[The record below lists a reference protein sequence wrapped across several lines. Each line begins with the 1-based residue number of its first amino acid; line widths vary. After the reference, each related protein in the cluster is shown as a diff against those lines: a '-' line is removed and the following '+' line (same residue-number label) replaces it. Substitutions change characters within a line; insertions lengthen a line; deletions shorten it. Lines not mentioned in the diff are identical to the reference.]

1 MHGSAGVLVSGG
13 AAALMLMATAAP
25 GCGSS
30 GSNESSGPDAS
41 ADGTGSSSGA
51 DTQADTGAGGSSGA
65 AGTDARADGSGGDS
79 GGGLP
84 WSGIIDPS
92 RAVDWSQAGI
102 PGGLPDTGW
111 TPCGAAIA
119 PYSGTADKINAA
131 LAACITN
138 QYVLLGAGTFTLS
151 SLIVFPTTGH
161 IALRGAGADQTF
173 LKFTATGGTGCFS
186 ETGFISICAADESYV
201 EQPTAVY
208 DWTAGYAQGTTHVT
222 LSSVANITPSSTL
235 LVLNQ
240 CNTGMSGTPCTG
252 NEADN
257 GQFFV
262 CAKKYD
268 GTYGCAVD
276 GPDGTTYDGTNRFQ
290 NEMFLVT
297 AINEGGCGPT
307 CVTISP
313 GIRAPNFN
321 AGQSPQ
327 AWFLHPIVQ
336 AGVEDLSIDGSGVT
350 AVDTA
355 VMLYNCSECFVSGV
369 RTTNLYTYSINTEG
383 VFHNLYQNNY
393 FFSEPSTDP
402 YGIRFSMSAD
412 NLVQN
417 NIIQQVRSPVV
428 FDNPD
433 TGSVIAYNFFID
445 DDYAG
450 DAMFGAEWRHSTGDA
465 MELSEGNF
473 DTGVVL
479 DDDHGSHQMVTMFRN
494 RYTGWESCAN
504 GQCGAETAKDYGA
517 NAVDVKSYNR
527 YMNVIGN
534 VLGTEGFHTKYQG
547 SDGANLEVYSIGTG
561 NGAVTPAIP
570 VDPIAGTTMFR
581 WGNYDVATGAARW
594 CGNSSSPGWST
605 ACSSTSE
612 VPATLSPYGNAV
624 PSSTSLP
631 ASLYLPSKPP
641 WWGSGAWPGIGPDVT
656 GGNVGHC
663 SGTLNSAGTF
673 AGVDCTSDAECRAGA
688 APAATCQPALGGHA
702 SANPAMTCYL
712 GTMGGPPDGTGA
724 ALRFNARTCY
734 GQ

>member
-1 MHGSAGVLVSGG
+1 MRSKSVRLSGG
-13 AAALMLMATAAP
+13 AAVLVLTALATL

-30 GSNESSGPDAS
+30 NSASSGNDAGVDATGTAS
-41 ADGTGSSSGA
+41 TADG
-51 DTQADTGAGGSSGA
+51 
-65 AGTDARADGSGGDS
+65 GTDGSASNPGTEAGADGSRSDS
-79 GGGLP
+79 GGLP

-92 RAVDWSQAGI
+92 RAVDWRQAGI
-102 PGGLPDTGW
+102 PGGLPDSNW
-111 TPCGAAIA
+111 TACGTTIA
-119 PYSGTADKINAA
+119 PYSGTADKINAQ
-131 LAACITN
+131 LATCSPN

-151 SLIVFPTTGH
+151 TLVVFPTSGH
-161 IALRGAGADQTF
+161 IALRGSGADQTF

-186 ETGFISICAADESYV
+186 IAGFISICGSDESYV
-201 EQPTAVY
+201 EQPTVVY

-222 LSSVANITPSSTL
+222 LSSVANITANATI

-252 NEADN
+252 NESDN

-268 GTYGCAVD
+268 GTYGCSVD

-297 AINEGGCGPT
+297 AINEGGCGAN

-313 GIRAPNFN
+313 GVRAPNFT
-321 AGQSPQ
+321 ATQSPQ
-327 AWFLHPIVQ
+327 AWFIQPIVQ
-336 AGVEDLSIDGSGVT
+336 AGVEDLSIDGTGDT
-350 AVDTA
+350 AINTA
-355 VMLYNCSECFVSGV
+355 VMLYNCYECFVSGV
-369 RTTNLYTYSINTEG
+369 RTTNLYTYSIDTEG

-393 FFSEPSTDP
+393 FFNEPSTDP

-417 NIIQQVRSPVV
+417 NIIEQVRSPIV

-433 TGSVIAYNFFID
+433 TGSVIAYNFFIN

-465 MELSEGNF
+465 MQLSEGNF

-494 RYTGWESCAN
+494 RYTGWESCGN
-504 GQCGAETAKDYGA
+504 GQCGTETAKDYAA

-534 VLGTEGFHTKYQG
+534 VLGTEGFHTTYQG
-547 SDGANLEVYSIGTG
+547 SDGGDLEVYSIGTG

-570 VDPIAGTTMFR
+570 IDPIAGTTLFR

-594 CGNSSSPGWST
+594 CGDSASPGWATTCGSV
-605 ACSSTSE
+605 SE
-612 VPATLSPYGNAV
+612 VPSGISLYANPV
-624 PSSTSLP
+624 PSSTALP
-631 ASLYLPSKPP
+631 ASLYLSSKPA
-641 WWGSGAWPGIGPDVT
+641 WWGSTAWPGVGPDVT
-656 GGNVGHC
+656 EGNIGHC
-663 SGTLNSAGTF
+663 SGTLNTAGTF
-673 AGVDCTSDAECRAGA
+673 AGVDCTSDAQCRGTAD
-688 APAATCQPALGGHA
+688 PTATCQTALGGHA

-712 GTMGGPPDGTGA
+712 GMMGGAPDGTGG
-724 ALRFNARTCY
+724 ALTFNAHACY
-734 GQ
+734 GGAP